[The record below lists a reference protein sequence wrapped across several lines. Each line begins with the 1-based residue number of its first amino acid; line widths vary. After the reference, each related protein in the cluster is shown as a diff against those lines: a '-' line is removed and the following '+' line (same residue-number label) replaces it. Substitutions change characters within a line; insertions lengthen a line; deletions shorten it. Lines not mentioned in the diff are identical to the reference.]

1 MNDECG
7 DDFVEATNY
16 NHTLIDFEFG
26 FNNFKLEQVK
36 ISFFIGIGNKNLRQL
51 NEE

>member
-7 DDFVEATNY
+7 DDFVEATHY

-36 ISFFIGIGNKNLRQL
+36 ICLLIVLGNKNIRQL